1 MRFST
6 RSEER
11 PLRAVHRVLTLCFQ
25 GVRLLAVDQK
35 GQSPRSSVRRDLQ
48 GVRRA
53 DGHQDGTLRR
63 VPGVH
68 DVSQVQ
74 VHPAGAA
81 RYQVPQVQR
90 RRSRGTPHQ
99 EGQDVLRLPALPGLR
114 LFHLEQTGPRSVSE
128 LRIRGHGRD
137 QVQDDGRN
145 DTQVSEVRTHDGGGG
160 VGPRSR
166 RGDDV
171 GAQHAAPLHTVV
183 VGGGLAGCEAAWAL
197 AERGVRVT
205 LHEMRPVRM
214 TPAHETEGLAELVCS
229 NTFKSV
235 EPTHAH
241 GLLKAEMRQLGSIV
255 LEAAD
260 AARIPGGSALAVDRV
275 VFSKELEARVLGH
288 GNITIVRGEVTD
300 LPSPGIIATGP
311 LTSDALAA
319 AIAARLGVQSLAFFD
334 AIAPIVSADSLDYTR
349 LFKASRYG
357 KGGGDDYWNAPFT
370 KAEYE
375 TFVAALLAGEQYV
388 PGHEWDKVPYF
399 EGCLPV
405 EEMAQ
410 RGPET
415 LRFGPMKPV
424 GLVDPRAG
432 ARGQPY
438 AVVQLRQEDRAA
450 QMWNLVGFQTRLKTG
465 AQQRIL
471 RTIPGLEHAEFL
483 RYGSIHRNSYL
494 NAPQALTPYLS
505 ALDDPQLLFAGQLTG
520 VEGYTESAATGLL
533 AGINLARLLAGDAPL
548 LPPPTTMLGA
558 LYRYLRET
566 EPARFQ
572 PMNANF
578 GLMEPLDPPVRDK
591 FKKKE
596 ALAERALREIGV
608 FAQELGVMASA

>member
-1 MRFST
+1 
-6 RSEER
+6 
-11 PLRAVHRVLTLCFQ
+11 
-25 GVRLLAVDQK
+25 
-35 GQSPRSSVRRDLQ
+35 
-48 GVRRA
+48 
-53 DGHQDGTLRR
+53 
-63 VPGVH
+63 
-68 DVSQVQ
+68 
-74 VHPAGAA
+74 
-81 RYQVPQVQR
+81 
-90 RRSRGTPHQ
+90 
-99 EGQDVLRLPALPGLR
+99 
-114 LFHLEQTGPRSVSE
+114 
-128 LRIRGHGRD
+128 
-137 QVQDDGRN
+137 
-145 DTQVSEVRTHDGGGG
+145 
-160 VGPRSR
+160 
-166 RGDDV
+166 
-171 GAQHAAPLHTVV
+171 
-183 VGGGLAGCEAAWAL
+183 
-197 AERGVRVT
+197 
-205 LHEMRPVRM
+205 M
-214 TPAHETEGLAELVCS
+214 TPAHQTEGLAELVCS

-235 EPTHAH
+235 EPAHAH

-255 LEAAD
+255 LAAAD

-275 VFSKELEARVLGH
+275 VFSKGLGARVSGH

-311 LTSDALAA
+311 LTSDALAT
-319 AIAARLGVQSLAFFD
+319 AIAARLGAPSLAFFD

-370 KAEYE
+370 QGQYE
-375 TFVAALLAGEQYV
+375 AFVAALLAGEQYV

-415 LRFGPMKPV
+415 LRFGPMKPI

-465 AQQRIL
+465 AQQRIF
-471 RTIPGLEHAEFL
+471 RTIPGLENAEFL

-494 NAPQALTPYLS
+494 NAPQALTPHLS
-505 ALDDPQLLFAGQLTG
+505 SRDDPQLLFAGQLTG
-520 VEGYTESAATGLL
+520 VEGYTESAATGIL
-533 AGINLARLLAGDAPL
+533 AGINLARLLGGEEPVV
-548 LPPPTTMLGA
+548 PPPTTMLGA

-566 EPARFQ
+566 EPGRFQ

-578 GLMEPLDPPVRDK
+578 GLVEPLENAPRDK

-596 ALAERALREIGV
+596 ALAERALREMEQFV
-608 FAQELGVMASA
+608 KVLQDSAVPSTPFRV